1 MTLPPNVIRLISE
14 YSKPLTNPDWKKG
27 SPHANILK
35 YSQPL
40 INLTDML
47 INLIQYYNY
56 DYNKLFDR
64 SFMYTLLK
72 LPCNILIQKY
82 GEKIFDLFKS
92 YKPNQINFYRWCR
105 LSCYLKI
112 VIKNDIPTKI
122 EFY

>member
-1 MTLPPNVIRLISE
+1 MTLPSNVIILISE
-14 YSKPLTNPDWKKG
+14 YSKPLTKPNWKKG
-27 SPHANILK
+27 SPHAMMLK

-40 INLTDML
+40 ISLTDML

-56 DYNKLFDR
+56 DYNKLFDS
-64 SFMYTLLK
+64 SFIYILLK
-72 LPCNILIQKY
+72 LPCNILIQQY

-112 VIKNDIPTKI
+112 VIKNDIPTKM